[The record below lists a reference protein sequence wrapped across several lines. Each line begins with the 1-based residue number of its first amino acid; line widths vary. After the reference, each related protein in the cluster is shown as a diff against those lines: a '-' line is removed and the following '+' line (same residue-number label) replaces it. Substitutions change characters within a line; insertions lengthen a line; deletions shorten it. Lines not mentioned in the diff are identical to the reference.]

1 MPRAAENYVYKIN
14 INKLS
19 HSSGSPESEIQVSG
33 GPCSLRRHQGSS
45 LPWLFQLPLALG
57 TPWLMAPSVQS
68 LPMSSCGLPLSCVFP
83 SSASYKTLV
92 IGFRATWRIQEAL
105 FSKSLITSANCYHC
119 SVDQSCLTL
128 IDCSMPGFRVLHC
141 LLKFAQTHVHW
152 IGDVTVWRIYFYLPK
167 KQSRKKS

>member
-1 MPRAAENYVYKIN
+1 M
-14 INKLS
+14 L
-19 HSSGSPESEIQVSG
+19 G

-45 LPWLFQLPLALG
+45 LPWLFQFPLALG

-68 LPMSSCGLPLSCVFP
+68 LPMSSCGLLLSCVFP

-119 SVDQSCLTL
+119 SVAQSCLTL
-128 IDCSMPGFRVLHC
+128 CDPIDCSMPGFPVLHY
-141 LLKFAQTHVHW
+141 LPELAQTHVHA
-152 IGDVTVWRIYFYLPK
+152 IQPSHPVSPPSPMAFNLP
-167 KQSRKKS
+167 QHQGLFQWVSSSHQMAEVLALQL